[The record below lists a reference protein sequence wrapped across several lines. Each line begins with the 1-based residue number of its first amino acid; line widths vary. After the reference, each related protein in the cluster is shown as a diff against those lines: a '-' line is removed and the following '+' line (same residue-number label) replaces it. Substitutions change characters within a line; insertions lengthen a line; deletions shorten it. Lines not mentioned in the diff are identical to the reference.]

1 MGHFYV
7 EKYKVLKMKIKT
19 LLILSLFFNCNF
31 LFSQNSQ
38 IDPKK
43 ELLYETK
50 VEAARKEI
58 EISVRNVDISKFPE
72 VRIIIEAYNKL
83 GEPIDSLTPD
93 KLFVYEKGV
102 PKKVTNVE
110 KIPVV
115 DNVLVDFI
123 FAIDITGSMQQYIN
137 QVKDNITDFTTNLA
151 KRGIDYRLGLILF
164 DDDISKVYKPT
175 NKVADFIAWLIP
187 VRAFGGGDE
196 KENALEALDEA
207 TRFRFRSDATR
218 CVVLITDAPYHQ
230 AGEKGMGTTR
240 HTTQS
245 IIEKLIK
252 NDIRVFSIVPPR
264 LKNYEMISRST
275 RGATFDLDLPFS
287 NILDNF
293 SKQLTNLYIL
303 SYRSDEPVVPDSIE
317 IGLFNSAENK
327 LVIKVIPIVELGRK
341 LIIENLL
348 FKTAEY
354 NLPETVRELDILAE
368 FMINKPNI
376 SIIIEGHTD
385 NVGTD
390 AFNDQL
396 STRRAE
402 SVKNYLIKKGVAENR
417 MSIVGYGKRRP
428 IASNKDEFGRQL
440 NRRTEIVIITD
451 NKTEN

>member
-1 MGHFYV
+1 MIIRKSVF
-7 EKYKVLKMKIKT
+7 
-19 LLILSLFFNCNF
+19 SLFVFF
-31 LFSQNSQ
+31 FVSSLFSQDKFNR
-38 IDPKK
+38 I
-43 ELLYETK
+43 ELLQETK
-50 VEAARKEI
+50 VESARKEI
-58 EISVRNVDISKFPE
+58 EISIRNVDISKFPE
-72 VRIIIEAYNKL
+72 MRIIIEAYNKL
-83 GEPIDSLTPD
+83 GEPVDTLTPD
-93 KLFVYEKGV
+93 NLFVFEKGV
-102 PKKVTNVE
+102 PKKVTKVE

-123 FAIDITGSMQQYIN
+123 FAIDITGSMQTYIN
-137 QVKDNITDFTTNLA
+137 QVKDNIADFTTNLT

-164 DDDISKVYKPT
+164 DDDISKVFKPT
-175 NKVADFIAWLIP
+175 NKVADFIGWLAP

-207 TRFRFRSDATR
+207 TRFRFRPDAVR

-252 NDIRVFSIVPPR
+252 NDIRVFSIAPPR
-264 LKNYEMISRST
+264 LKNYEIISRST
-275 RGATFDLDLPFS
+275 RGAAFDLDLPFS

-303 SYRSDEPVVPDSIE
+303 SYRSDEPVIPDSIE
-317 IGLFNSAENK
+317 IALFNPTDNK
-327 LVIKVIPIVELGRK
+327 LVKKVIPIVELGRK

-348 FKTAEY
+348 FKTGQY
-354 NLPETVRELDILAE
+354 NLPEVIKELDILAE
-368 FMINKPNI
+368 FMINKPNV

-390 AFNDQL
+390 AFNDVL
-396 STRRAE
+396 SQKRAE
-402 SVKNYLIKKGVAENR
+402 SVMNYLASKGVDKSR

-440 NRRTEIVIITD
+440 NRRTEIVIITSPEK
-451 NKTEN
+451 NN

>member
-1 MGHFYV
+1 MIIRKSIFCLFV
-7 EKYKVLKMKIKT
+7 F
-19 LLILSLFFNCNF
+19 LLVNPI
-31 LFSQNSQ
+31 FSQDKHNR
-38 IDPKK
+38 I
-43 ELLYETK
+43 ELLQETK
-50 VEAARKEI
+50 VESARKEI
-58 EISVRNVDISKFPE
+58 EISIRNVDISKFPE
-72 VRIIIEAYNKL
+72 MRVIIEAYNKL
-83 GEPIDSLTPD
+83 GEPIDTLTTD
-93 KLFVYEKGV
+93 NLFVFEKGV
-102 PKKVTNVE
+102 PKKVTKVE

-123 FAIDITGSMQQYIN
+123 FAIDITGSMQTYIN
-137 QVKDNITDFTTNLA
+137 QVKDNIADFTTNLT

-164 DDDISKVYKPT
+164 DDDISKVFKPT
-175 NKVADFIAWLIP
+175 NKVADFIGWLAP

-196 KENALEALDEA
+196 KENALEALDEV
-207 TRFRFRSDATR
+207 TRFRFRPDAVR

-230 AGEKGMGTTR
+230 AGEKGMGSTK

-264 LKNYEMISRST
+264 LKNYELISRST
-275 RGATFDLDLPFS
+275 RGAAFDLDLPFS

-303 SYRSDEPVVPDSIE
+303 SYRSDEPVIPDSIE
-317 IGLFNSAENK
+317 IALFNPTDNK
-327 LVIKVIPIVELGRK
+327 LVKKVIPIVELGRK

-348 FKTAEY
+348 FKTGQY
-354 NLPETVRELDILAE
+354 NLPEVIKELDILAE
-368 FMINKPNI
+368 FMINKPTV

-390 AFNDQL
+390 AFNDAL
-396 STRRAE
+396 SQKRAE
-402 SVKNYLIKKGVAENR
+402 SVMNYLASKGVDKNR

-440 NRRTEIVIITD
+440 NRRTEIVIITSQEK
-451 NKTEN
+451 NN

>member
-1 MGHFYV
+1 M
-7 EKYKVLKMKIKT
+7 EIKSKIK
-19 LLILSLFFNCNF
+19 LLCLILIF
-31 LFSQNSQ
+31 LSSFYFAFAQNNNDIKRQ
-38 IDPKK
+38 
-43 ELLYETK
+43 LLQETK

-58 EISVRNVDISKFPE
+58 EISIRNVDISKFPE
-72 VRIIIEAYNKL
+72 IRVIIEAYNKL
-83 GEPIDSLTPD
+83 GETIDTLTAD
-93 KLFVYEKGV
+93 NLFVFEKGV
-102 PKKVTNVE
+102 PKKVTKVE

-123 FAIDITGSMQQYIN
+123 FLIDITGSMQPFIN
-137 QVKDNITDFTTNLA
+137 QVKDNITDFTTNLTR
-151 KRGIDYRLGLILF
+151 RGIDYRLGLVLF
-164 DDDISKVYKPT
+164 DDDISKVFKPT
-175 NKVADFIAWLIP
+175 NKVADFIGWLAP

-207 TRFRFRSDATR
+207 TRFKFRPDATR

-230 AGEKGMGTTR
+230 AGEKGMGSTR

-264 LKNYEMISRST
+264 LKNYEMISRAT

-303 SYRSDEPVVPDSIE
+303 SYRSDEPVIPDSIE
-317 IGLFNSAENK
+317 IALFNPSENK
-327 LVIKVIPIVELGRK
+327 LVKKVIPIVELGRK

-354 NLPETVRELDILAE
+354 NLPEVVRELDILAE
-368 FMINKPNI
+368 FMLNKPNV

-385 NVGTD
+385 NVGSD
-390 AFNDQL
+390 AFNDVL
-396 STRRAE
+396 STKRAE
-402 SVKNYLIKKGVAENR
+402 SVMNYLLKKGVPQNR

-451 NKTEN
+451 KNQ

>member
-1 MGHFYV
+1 MIIRKSVF
-7 EKYKVLKMKIKT
+7 
-19 LLILSLFFNCNF
+19 SLFVFF
-31 LFSQNSQ
+31 FVSSLFSQDKFNR
-38 IDPKK
+38 I
-43 ELLYETK
+43 ELLQETK
-50 VEAARKEI
+50 VESARKEI
-58 EISVRNVDISKFPE
+58 EISIRNVDISKFPE
-72 VRIIIEAYNKL
+72 MRIIIEAYNKL
-83 GEPIDSLTPD
+83 GEPVDTLTSD
-93 KLFVYEKGV
+93 NLFVFEKGV
-102 PKKVTNVE
+102 PKKVTKVE

-123 FAIDITGSMQQYIN
+123 FAIDITGSMQTYIN
-137 QVKDNITDFTTNLA
+137 QVKDNIADFTTNLT

-164 DDDISKVYKPT
+164 DDDISKVFKPT
-175 NKVADFIAWLIP
+175 NKVADFIGWLAP

-207 TRFRFRSDATR
+207 TRFRFRPDAVR

-252 NDIRVFSIVPPR
+252 NDIRVFSIAPPR
-264 LKNYEMISRST
+264 LKNYEIISRST
-275 RGATFDLDLPFS
+275 RGAAFDLDLPFS

-303 SYRSDEPVVPDSIE
+303 SYRSDEPVIPDSIE
-317 IGLFNSAENK
+317 IALFNPTDNK
-327 LVIKVIPIVELGRK
+327 LVKKVIPIVELGRK

-348 FKTAEY
+348 FKTGQY
-354 NLPETVRELDILAE
+354 NLPEVIKELDILAE
-368 FMINKPNI
+368 FMINKPI
-376 SIIIEGHTD
+376 VSIIIEGHTD

-390 AFNDQL
+390 AFNYVL
-396 STRRAE
+396 SQKRAE
-402 SVKNYLIKKGVAENR
+402 SVMNYLASKGVDKSR

-440 NRRTEIVIITD
+440 NRRTEIVIITSPEK
-451 NKTEN
+451 NN